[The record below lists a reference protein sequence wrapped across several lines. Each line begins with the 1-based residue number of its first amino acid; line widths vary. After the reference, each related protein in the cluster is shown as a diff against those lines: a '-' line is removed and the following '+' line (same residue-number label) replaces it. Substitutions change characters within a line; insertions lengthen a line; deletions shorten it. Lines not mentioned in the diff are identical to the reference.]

1 MTRPLIAVVND
12 DPAFLE
18 LMHELLTD
26 ESYTTVLLHEGSSAY
41 DMIRKQHP
49 DLVILDLRLEHP
61 EAGWKT
67 LQLLRLDPETTGI
80 PVILCSADTRS
91 LREKEDWL
99 KERDIKVL
107 EKPFNLDDMLKM
119 VKDATGSP
127 SGMEG

>member
-12 DPAFLE
+12 DPAFLD

-26 ESYTTVLLHEGSSAY
+26 ESYTTVLLHEGSRAY
-41 DMIRKQHP
+41 DMIRNQHP

-67 LQLLRLDPETTGI
+67 LQLLRLDHETTDI
-80 PVILCSADTRS
+80 PVILCSADTCA

-99 KERDIKVL
+99 KQRDIKVL

-127 SGMEG
+127 SGKEG

>member
-12 DPAFLE
+12 DAAFLE

-67 LQLLRLDPETTGI
+67 LQLLRLDPETTDI
-80 PVILCSADTRS
+80 PVILCSADMRA
-91 LREKEDWL
+91 LREREDWL

-119 VKDATGSP
+119 VKDVTGSP

>member
-12 DPAFLE
+12 DPAFLD

-67 LQLLRLDPETTGI
+67 LQLLRLDPETNDI

-119 VKDATGSP
+119 VKDVTGSP

>member
-41 DMIRKQHP
+41 DMIHKQHP

-67 LQLLRLDPETTGI
+67 LQLLRLDPETTDI
-80 PVILCSADTRS
+80 PVILCSADTRA
-91 LREKEDWL
+91 LREREDWL

>member
-12 DPAFLE
+12 DPAFLD

-67 LQLLRLDPETTGI
+67 LQLLRLDPETNDI
-80 PVILCSADTRS
+80 PVILCSADTNA

-99 KERDIKVL
+99 KQRDIKVL

-119 VKDATGSP
+119 VKDVTGSP